1 MEQLVRDL
9 QQEELNFT
17 SPQEEVMFR
26 ALEYMH
32 VHSERINSILEK
44 IASYPVE
51 KIIVLKLSEMNK
63 FVKEIDK
70 EIEKYQIKDKVIDQ
84 LKAELQIELVVNE
97 DWKERY
103 LAIKRFEKK
112 KIVQN
117 SSTNARESTRKRD
130 DDEMAENEI

>member
-1 MEQLVRDL
+1 
-9 QQEELNFT
+9 
-17 SPQEEVMFR
+17 MFR

-32 VHSERINSILEK
+32 LHSARINSILEK

-103 LAIKRFEKK
+103 LAIKRF
-112 KIVQN
+112 
-117 SSTNARESTRKRD
+117 
-130 DDEMAENEI
+130 